1 MSKKKQELAEMF
13 LDMFRMLNCRPGRGF
28 MERNLQS
35 QLLDKLNPVE
45 KDSFNEVFN
54 ELYTNGYFEVDL
66 SKVIPFY
73 KLTQK
78 GYDYIYDDNALL
90 DCCFDNEIAKQEIVK
105 QTVSLLNSFPD
116 VQNVVNQALAKIE
129 AGQDE
134 RNIIDDFRLSLE
146 ILLRK
151 VLGNNKSLEKQTSEI
166 GQYLKNKAV
175 SIQFRNMFEKIL
187 DYYSKYQ
194 NEYVKH
200 NDKVD
205 ASEIDFVVNITLLF
219 MRVFI
224 ISR

>member
-13 LDMFRMLNCRPGRGF
+13 LDMFRRLKCRPGQGF
-28 MERNLQS
+28 MERNLRF
-35 QLLDKLNPVE
+35 QLIDKLNPVE
-45 KDSFNEVFN
+45 KDAFNEAFD
-54 ELYTNGYFEVDL
+54 ELHTNGYFEVDT
-66 SKVIPFY
+66 SRSIPFF
-73 KLTQK
+73 KLTLK

-90 DCCFDNEIAKQEIVK
+90 DCCFDNEIAKQEVVM
-105 QTVSLLNSFPD
+105 QTVSLLDSYPD
-116 VQNVVNQALAKIE
+116 VQNMVNLAFAKIE
-129 AGQDE
+129 TGQDE

-146 ILLRK
+146 ILLRE
-151 VLGNNKSLEKQTSEI
+151 VLGNNKSLENQASEI

-175 SIQFRNMFEKIL
+175 STQFRNMFEKIL

-224 ISR
+224 I